1 MKKLTLILL
10 VAVMLLQ
17 AACAAVPTSVIS
29 SGEAMLTAAE
39 NKRSK
44 YFETTECAYV
54 RHGSS
59 GGNNW
64 AELNWHEILEIRQL
78 NAQNIIL
85 KDGYSNNHVMRHGLF
100 KFDLSGLKAEEI
112 GFAELEVRF
121 SSIES
126 DGVRFDF
133 YLADSNWDESTVTWN
148 TAPKKINET
157 PVIKDAVFSS
167 LKKVDVTDFL
177 KDMISQGKTKFTLI
191 MVQVDTTKS
200 ETKIRS
206 DINLPKFI
214 VYSDGTQ
221 LQGSYVKQIVSD
233 EKQNEAIWDRAKK
246 MYDEWYARY
255 TILKNRPDFEAS
267 QIVDDSSEYTKTVL
281 SPGSSPSAE
290 MKERSTR
297 TLEALADFTTH
308 EVKLDKYGGIMN
320 AQMRQEATGFFYTAK
335 IDGRWWVIDPCG
347 YPCYIISISGITTSY
362 QGSPNQ
368 KAAFEKSFGGNSDRW
383 ALSTVRHLKDDLGFN
398 AQIGSDDSVTKIEEG
413 LVRLARFSVMSSY
426 ATKKGINAGVGGRTR
441 LSENNTLPVFDPDFE
456 AYADKRVSECVHPD
470 DKNIIGYIS
479 DNELAI
485 EDHMLMD
492 YLTVDPTK
500 EVNYYSYAC
509 AWYWLV
515 QMTGKENPTDADI
528 TDELADLFR
537 GFIWDRYYYVVGGAI
552 DKYDPNHMY
561 LGTKY
566 LNEVKESE
574 WILKVSGEYLDV
586 ITINWYGAWEPQAE
600 YIYDFARY
608 ANAPFLVSEFYAK
621 SSDTEDKLASTS
633 GGGFFVRTQEDRGLF
648 YQNYTLRLLESKN
661 CVGWDWFQY
670 ADNDPA
676 GNPTDVSSTDA
687 NKGIVSNFHKEYTA
701 LTDRMKEIN
710 QNAYMIIDY
719 FDSKGAN

>member
-1 MKKLTLILL
+1 MKRFILL
-10 VAVMLLQ
+10 LLATLMLLQ
-17 AACAAVPTSVIS
+17 TACAAVPDGILTSDDVIK
-29 SGEAMLTAAE
+29 TAAE
-39 NKRSK
+39 SNQSK
-44 YFETTECAYV
+44 QFPAVEYAYI

-64 AELNWHEILEIRQL
+64 ADMNWRDILELRQL
-78 NAQNIIL
+78 NSNNIIL
-85 KDGYSNNHVMRHGLF
+85 KDGYANNHVTRHALF
-100 KFDLSGLKAEEI
+100 KFDLSGLDQNEI
-112 GFAELEVRF
+112 GFAELF
-121 SSIES
+121 INFNTIES
-126 DGVRFDF
+126 ADIGFDF
-133 YLADSNWDESTVTWN
+133 YLAASDWDSDTVTWTTQPRRLN
-148 TAPKKINET
+148 GT
-157 PVIKDAVFSS
+157 PVIEKAVFETVT
-167 LKKVDVTDFL
+167 KVDATKFI
-177 KDMISQGKTKFTLI
+177 KDMLSQGQTSFTLI
-191 MVQVDTTKS
+191 MVQIDATKS
-200 ETKIRS
+200 ETKIRA
-206 DINLPKFI
+206 DISLPTFRIYK
-214 VYSDGTQ
+214 DGDGFDGLYTKQ
-221 LQGSYVKQIVSD
+221 LVPD
-233 EKQNEAIWDRAKK
+233 EAQNNAIWDRAKQ

-255 TILKNRPDFEAS
+255 TVLKNRPELDATLIES
-267 QIVDDSSEYTKTVL
+267 DETQYTKTVM
-281 SPGSSPSAE
+281 SPGSNPSGNMTAR
-290 MKERSTR
+290 KTR
-297 TLEALADFTTH
+297 TYEALTDFTSH
-308 EVKLDKYGGIMN
+308 EVKLDKYGGIIDVS
-320 AQMRQEATGFFYTAK
+320 MRREATGFFYTAK

-347 YPCYIISISGITTSY
+347 YPFYIISISGITTSF
-362 QGSPNQ
+362 QRSPNQ
-368 KAAFEKSFGGNSDRW
+368 KAAFEKNFGGNSDRW

-456 AYADKRVSECVHPD
+456 AHADKRVSECVQPD

-485 EDHMLMD
+485 EDHMLID
-492 YLTVDPTK
+492 YLTIDPTK

-661 CVGWDWFQY
+661 CVGWEWFQY
-670 ADNDPA
+670 ADNDPE
-676 GNPTDVSSTDA
+676 GNPTDQSSLDA
-687 NKGIVSNFHKEYTA
+687 NKGIVSNFHKEYTE
-701 LTDRMKEIN
+701 LTDRMAEIN
-710 QNAYMIIDY
+710 NNVYMLIDY
-719 FDSKGAN
+719 FDSQYN

>member
-1 MKKLTLILL
+1 MKKFALLLLT
-10 VAVMLLQ
+10 AVMLLQ
-17 AACAAVPTSVIS
+17 TACAAVPSNIIS
-29 SGEAMLTAAE
+29 SDEVVFTAAG
-39 NKRSK
+39 NQKSK
-44 YFETTECAYV
+44 YFEATECAYV

-64 AELNWHEILEIRQL
+64 ADLNWHKILEIRQL

-85 KDGYSNNHVMRHGLF
+85 KDGYANNHVMRHGLF
-100 KFDLSGLKAEEI
+100 KFDISGLTADQV
-112 GFAELEVRF
+112 GFAELSVRF
-121 SSIES
+121 SSIEN

-148 TAPKKINET
+148 TAPKKVSDT
-157 PVIKDAVFSS
+157 PVIREAVFNS
-167 LKKVDVTDFL
+167 LEKVDATAFI
-177 KDMISQGKTKFTLI
+177 KDMIAQGKTEFTLI

-200 ETKIRS
+200 ETKIRA
-206 DINLPKFI
+206 DINLPQFI

-221 LQGSYVKQIVSD
+221 LQGAYVKQIVDD
-233 EKQNEAIWDRAKK
+233 EMQNKAIWDRAKA

-255 TILKNRPDFEAS
+255 LAIKDRPDFEAS
-267 QIVDDSSEYTKTVL
+267 QIVPDSTEYTKAVM
-281 SPGSSPSAE
+281 SPGSNPSANAV
-290 MKERSTR
+290 ERSTR
-297 TLEALADFTTH
+297 TLEALDGFTSRQ
-308 EVKLDKYGGIMN
+308 VKLDKYGGIMD
-320 AQMRQEATGFFYTAK
+320 AKMRQEATGFFYTKK
-335 IDGRWWVIDPCG
+335 IDGRWWTIDPIG

-368 KAAFEKSFGGNSDRW
+368 KASFERNFGGNPEKW

-398 AQIGSDDSVTKIEEG
+398 AQIGSDDSVTMVEEG
-413 LVRLARFSVMSSY
+413 LVKLARFSVMSSY
-426 ATKKGINAGVGGRTR
+426 ATKKGINAGIGGRTR

-456 AYADKRVSECVHPD
+456 AYADKRVAECVQPD
-470 DKNIIGYIS
+470 NPDIIGYIS

-485 EDHMLMD
+485 EDHMLRD
-492 YLTVDPTK
+492 YLTIDPTK

-509 AWYWLV
+509 AWYWFV

-528 TDELADLFR
+528 TPELADLFR
-537 GFIWDRYYYVVGGAI
+537 GFVWDRYYYVVGGAI

-561 LGTKY
+561 MGTKY
-566 LNEVKESE
+566 LNEAKESE

-586 ITINWYGAWEPQAE
+586 ITINWYGAWEPQE
-600 YIYDFARY
+600 NYVYDFARY
-608 ANAPFLVSEFYAK
+608 ADAPFLVSEFYAK

-633 GGGFFVRTQEDRGLF
+633 GGGFYVRTQEDRGLF

-676 GNPTDVSSTDA
+676 GNPTDASSIDA
-687 NKGIVSNFHKEYTA
+687 NKGIVSNFHKEYTE

-710 QNAYMIIDY
+710 NNAYMLIDY
-719 FDSKGAN
+719 FDSKDAK